1 MLVKLFLI
9 DYSKKN
15 PHKMMV
21 DTEYKG
27 SRVMA
32 EPYDASLMDSNWIHG
47 LSGQNSGTTPKMVL
61 EIDIILMIADPSD
74 FSLT

>member
-15 PHKMMV
+15 PREMMMM
-21 DTEYKG
+21 DTKYKG

-47 LSGQNSGTTPKMVL
+47 LSGENSGTTPKMVL
-61 EIDIILMIADPSD
+61 EIDIILMIAYASI
-74 FSLT
+74 LV

>member
-15 PHKMMV
+15 PCEMMV
-21 DTEYKG
+21 DTKYKG

-47 LSGQNSGTTPKMVL
+47 PSGQNSGTTPKMVL
-61 EIDIILMIADPSD
+61 EIDIILMIADASD